1 MSARP
6 QKRFYDEARK
16 RPFLVARACGYIRKE
31 DCSMCKDEMV
41 DGEVYAPACR
51 LLAEELVAVI
61 VEGLEIPCEIVRQ
74 DT

>member
-1 MSARP
+1 
-6 QKRFYDEARK
+6 
-16 RPFLVARACGYIRKE
+16 
-31 DCSMCKDEMV
+31 MCKDETV

-61 VEGLEIPCEIVRQ
+61 AEGLETPGEIVRQ